1 MSERDNDFLSRWSRR
16 KVEARGGGLS
26 KKPES
31 EPMPVHKPG
40 RMRTDPPVPREVA
53 EAAET
58 EVTAEPEL
66 VREAAL
72 QPDQAPV
79 PADDAGSPD
88 ASAPDTSAPDASAA
102 EPGSEEAVD
111 PDEYKNFDFDGL
123 NYASDY
129 TQFLKEGVPEAVR
142 RRALRML
149 WGSNPILAN
158 IDGLN
163 DYDEDFTDAALAVK
177 VLSSNYKPGLGH
189 LTEEERIASYS
200 EEARKAGPQP
210 DDEDEVSDD
219 LDVEDADVEDMDDDD
234 ESPDDVRSA
243 AAPEGDGGDKDTP
256 DKDDMA

>member
-1 MSERDNDFLSRWSRR
+1 MSEGDNDFLSRWSRR
-16 KVEARGGGLS
+16 KVEARDGGLQT
-26 KKPES
+26 KQDE
-31 EPMPVHKPG
+31 PVHKPG
-40 RMRTDPPVPREVA
+40 RMRTDPPMPKEPVPKEPVPKEVA
-53 EAAET
+53 TEGQTDAAGI
-58 EVTAEPEL
+58 EP

-72 QPDQAPV
+72 QPDQAPIPSDDSV
-79 PADDAGSPD
+79 PGASSEEADDEID
-88 ASAPDTSAPDASAA
+88 
-102 EPGSEEAVD
+102 EAVD
-111 PDEYKNFDFDGL
+111 PKQYDNFDFDSL

-129 TQFLKEGVPEAVR
+129 TQFLKKGVPEAVR

-177 VLSSNYKPGLGH
+177 VLSSNYKPGTGY

-200 EEARKAGPQP
+200 EEARKAGPQS

-219 LDVEDADVEDMDDDD
+219 LDAELSETEDMDDED
-234 ESPDDVRSA
+234 ESPGDIRSTDA
-243 AAPEGDGGDKDTP
+243 TISDGGDEDTP